1 MNLLIKN
8 HNPDVLSCLA
18 NLSNDEVFSP
28 VVLANKMLDLLPDN
42 FWSNPN
48 VKILDPTCKSG
59 VFLREAAKRFNDGLK
74 TIIKNKQ
81 ERANHIFNN
90 QLYGISLT
98 QLTALM
104 SRRSLYGSKHA
115 NGKFSLCSNFKN
127 PDGNIFYT
135 NYTHLWKRQRCHYCN
150 LNENSFKRESAKSE
164 NYAYNFIH
172 KLDLAILNM
181 KFDVI
186 IGNPPYQ
193 LNDGGGM
200 GTSAIPIYHLFVQ
213 QARKLNPKYM
223 IMIIPSRWYS
233 GGKGLD
239 KFRNEMLEDK
249 RIRKLIDF
257 FDSKDCFPGVDIS
270 GGVCYFLWD
279 RDNSGDCE
287 VKTIRNGIENISN
300 RPLLENNADTF
311 VRFNEA
317 VKILKKISIHKE
329 SSLYTLVS
337 ERRPY
342 GISDSVKIK
351 DKPFGGSVKCYSYP
365 TDGYINFKEIKKNTE
380 ELLKFKVFIAKA
392 YGERGNF
399 PYVVIGKPF
408 IGEKDSCC
416 TETYLQIGSFK
427 NEYQAKNLLS
437 YVNTKFFRFLVLL
450 KKNTQNAARSV
461 YSFVPNQNFEETWND
476 EKLYKKYSITKE
488 EANFINSLVRL
499 NNGEK

>member
-1 MNLLIKN
+1 
-8 HNPDVLSCLA
+8 
-18 NLSNDEVFSP
+18 
-28 VVLANKMLDLLPDN
+28 
-42 FWSNPN
+42 
-48 VKILDPTCKSG
+48 
-59 VFLREAAKRFNDGLK
+59 
-74 TIIKNKQ
+74 
-81 ERANHIFNN
+81 
-90 QLYGISLT
+90 
-98 QLTALM
+98 
-104 SRRSLYGSKHA
+104 
-115 NGKFSLCSNFKN
+115 
-127 PDGNIFYT
+127 
-135 NYTHLWKRQRCHYCN
+135 
-150 LNENSFKRESAKSE
+150 
-164 NYAYNFIH
+164 
-172 KLDLAILNM
+172 M

-223 IMIIPSRWYS
+223 TMIIPSRWYS